1 MNITIYSKKNCP
13 FCDIAIKAANNLNH
27 ATIVIKKIDESSAY
41 YTELLTEVPG
51 ARTVPQVFVDGKLIG
66 GSDKFLDWIK
76 LTEGGT
82 KVTL

>member
-1 MNITIYSKKNCP
+1 MNILIYGKNNCP
-13 FCDIAIKAANNLNH
+13 YCDIAVNAAYNLG
-27 ATIVIKKIDESSAY
+27 ATVIIKKIDESSDY

-51 ARTVPQVFVDGKLIG
+51 ARTVPQVFVNGNYVG

-82 KVTL
+82 KTLL